1 MIDTLILFP
10 KNQQEWRQWLEEN
23 HQTETSVWLGYHKIK
38 SGVPSIRYDEAVNE
52 ALCFGWIDSTAR
64 PIDDISY
71 KQYFCR
77 RKPKSVWSRV
87 NKEKVARLSEQGL
100 MAEAGL
106 ACIEVAKG
114 NGSWTILDDAENL
127 ILPEALRVALE
138 QQPNAFAFYESLS
151 RTNKRNVLQWLS
163 LAKRPETIQKRI
175 QDIVD
180 NALEGQLPKPYRTN
194 N

>member
-1 MIDTLILFP
+1 MNDTILFP

-23 HQTETSVWLGYHKIK
+23 HQTKTSVWLGYHKVK
-38 SGVPSIRYDEAVNE
+38 SGIPSIRYDEAVDE

-77 RKPKSVWSRV
+77 RKPTSVWSRV
-87 NKEKVARLSEQGL
+87 NKAKVARFIEQGL

-106 ACIEVAKG
+106 ASIEIAKQ

-127 ILPEALRVALE
+127 ILPEALQKALE
-138 QQPNAFAFYESLS
+138 EQPEAQAYFGALS
-151 RTNKRNVLQWLS
+151 RTNKRNLLSWLA
-163 LAKRPETIQKRI
+163 LAKREETLLKRI

-194 N
+194 G